1 MIFKMND
8 QDPNSQEARIGRLL
22 RQLPD
27 RRAPAGLEA
36 RVLAEIARRAALPWW
51 RTSFTHWPAAARVS
65 FYGISAIAAALL
77 VDAIF
82 VLGHSPEAHAVTGTV
97 SHSFTWLALVR
108 DVAVMGRDR
117 VLSIVSY
124 IPAVWLYTIGA
135 GLAVSYAAL
144 AGLGAATYRAFSNST
159 PNA

>member
-1 MIFKMND
+1 MYD

-65 FYGISAIAAALL
+65 FYGLSAAAAAA
-77 VDAIF
+77 VVAGIF
-82 VLGHSPEAHAVTGTV
+82 VLGQSPEAHAVSGTV
-97 SHSFTWLALVR
+97 SHSFTWFALIR
-108 DVAVMGRDR
+108 DVAVIGRDR
-117 VLSIVSY
+117 VL
-124 IPAVWLYTIGA
+124 
-135 GLAVSYAAL
+135 
-144 AGLGAATYRAFSNST
+144 
-159 PNA
+159 